1 MCQGVQ
7 GTLTSKRGHVL
18 RAHWYVVWVGVLEQ
32 SLEPLPLGAEP
43 GRAPWGRGPVRA
55 PASENR
61 ACVFAPSLDRVL
73 VAAAGMSA
81 CVLCW

>member
-32 SLEPLPLGAEP
+32 SGASALGGGARESP
-43 GRAPWGRGPVRA
+43 MGRGPVRA

-61 ACVFAPSLDRVL
+61 VCVFAPSLDRVL

-81 CVLCW
+81 CVLCR